1 MEDNKWSGFMDD
13 PRFRIQDLGRPAF
26 FLIPLKKLKRKVQ
39 GETINRRLHR
49 FLVTHFEAYTTAL
62 VPSHGIWKDVGKKM
76 VLDKCRQY
84 KVSFEGKDRI
94 PLLMAELAE
103 IATLVG
109 EDCIYFE
116 AGQYAC
122 LINPPR

>member
-1 MEDNKWSGFMDD
+1 MKQSKWKEFMGDA
-13 PRFRIQDLGRPAF
+13 RYRLQDLGRPAC
-26 FLIPLKKLKRKVQ
+26 FLIPVKKLQRKLQ
-39 GETINRRLHR
+39 GETVEKRLHR
-49 FLVTHFEAYTTAL
+49 FLVTHFEAYTSAL
-62 VPSHGIWKDVGKKM
+62 IPSFGIWKDVGQEM